1 MENNNFKKKISWKNW
16 LIKKLLSSEATREEV
31 LNYIA
36 TNEEDSNV
44 DELEDN
50 NEKNLIKNI
59 LNLNDKS
66 VEDVMVPR
74 AEIISIEKNQT
85 IKEVLS
91 IIENETHSRMP
102 VYDNNLDN
110 VLGFLHIKDLLK
122 NTSDKNFEL
131 QSVIRDVLYVAP
143 KSPILDLL
151 KRMRSSRI
159 HMGLVVDEFG
169 GVDGLVTIE
178 DLVEEIVG
186 EIEDE
191 HDRTV
196 EPKLTARADGLFD
209 ADARVPVPDLESKFG
224 IDLLPDAR
232 NEEIDTLGGLV
243 CELAGRVPMRGE
255 LIAHPSGM
263 TFEVVDADPR
273 RIRRLRVHPKLD
285 QGDMP
290 AYAISKKA

>member
-1 MENNNFKKKISWKNW
+1 MEKNNLEKNRSWKNW

-36 TNEEDSNV
+36 TNEENSNL
-44 DELEDN
+44 DKLEDK
-50 NEKNLIKNI
+50 NEKILIKNI
-59 LNLNDKS
+59 LNLNSKS

-74 AEIISIEKNQT
+74 AEIVSIKKNQT
-85 IKEVLS
+85 MKEVLS

-122 NTSDKNFEL
+122 NTTDKNFEL
-131 QSVIRDVLYVAP
+131 QSVLRDVLYVAP

-191 HDRTV
+191 HDADDQEDLLRRVNDNTV
-196 EPKLTARADGLFD
+196 LVD
-209 ADARVPVPDLESKFG
+209 ASFKIEDLEKAW
-224 IDLLPDAR
+224 ILKV
-232 NEEIDTLGGLV
+232 N
-243 CELAGRVPMRGE
+243 
-255 LIAHPSGM
+255 
-263 TFEVVDADPR
+263 
-273 RIRRLRVHPKLD
+273 LD
-285 QGDMP
+285 
-290 AYAISKKA
+290 